1 MRNAARR
8 DAPPGN
14 CVSHHGSRGLAGH
27 PRLELLVLP
36 QTGRNLVGLAA
47 ALESSHLHPVDRG
60 LARLGNEHVRLVA
73 FRYEPPRD
81 GVSLAALA
89 HGRELN
95 GVPGRGGCALDHGRW
110 SGGGLGSCAYRRLRG
125 WRRLPLLGR
134 CDRGTSLRGADAGV
148 LLTVDQIVEVVV
160 VWCRLG
166 RCLVS
171 RWRGRGGRR
180 RGGGRPWVSPAPPRP
195 RRPPP
200 PPPRA

>member
-8 DAPPGN
+8 DAPPRD
-14 CVSHHGSRGLAGH
+14 CVRRHGSRGLAGH

-47 ALESSHLHPVDRG
+47 VLESSHLHPVDRG

-73 FRYEPPRD
+73 FRHEPPRD
-81 GVSLAALA
+81 GVGLAALP

-95 GVPGRGGCALDHGRW
+95 GVPRRGGCALNHSRW
-110 SGGGLGSCAYRRLRG
+110 SGGGLGSSAYRRLRG

-134 CDRGTSLRGADAGV
+134 CDGGTSLRGADAGV

-180 RGGGRPWVSPAPPRP
+180 GGGGGVGFVGPPSRAPRA
-195 RRPPP
+195 PPP
-200 PPPRA
+200 P

>member
-1 MRNAARR
+1 MSNAARR
-8 DAPPGN
+8 DAPPGD

-47 ALESSHLHPVDRG
+47 FP
-60 LARLGNEHVRLVA
+60 
-73 FRYEPPRD
+73 
-81 GVSLAALA
+81 

-95 GVPGRGGCALDHGRW
+95 GVPRRGGCALNHSRW
-110 SGGGLGSCAYRRLRG
+110 SGGGLGSSAYRRLRG

-134 CDRGTSLRGADAGV
+134 CDGGTSLRGADAGV

-166 RCLVS
+166 RCLIS
-171 RWRGRGGRR
+171 QWRGRRLLRR
-180 RGGGRPWVSPAPPRP
+180 RRCLLCLLRL
-195 RRPPP
+195 
-200 PPPRA
+200 